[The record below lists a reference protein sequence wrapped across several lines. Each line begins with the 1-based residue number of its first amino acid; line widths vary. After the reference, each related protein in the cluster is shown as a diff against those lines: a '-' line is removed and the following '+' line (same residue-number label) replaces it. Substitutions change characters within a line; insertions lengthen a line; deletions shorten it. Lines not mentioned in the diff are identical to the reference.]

1 MTFDIQRKYQYQN
14 HSTRKFFIF
23 MLIFLVLWNATKIPF
38 YIAWNE
44 KTDPPLA
51 STINLQYFLPGFNG
65 TMLRAPPCNFL
76 LLHIAFG
83 STVLIMMA
91 LSLIKPAW
99 RKKYGKYFFSFS
111 LCLALHTVPAAVNTP
126 SLALKFL
133 FTFTCFFVSV
143 FSICGFKTLY
153 DYDKDPEQAE
163 KHLFI
168 EYCVISFG
176 AYGAGFA
183 ESAGIAAKFIYK
195 FRNGE
200 FPVYNIPDPLYGK
213 LIYSMLPEKYGLT
226 LFFIFTGI
234 VWLYWPLSLL
244 DFDLRKPYQKIERVP
259 TEDTM
264 LISDTIDLGWKNY
277 SQNE

>member
-1 MTFDIQRKYQYQN
+1 MKIDILHEYQYEN

-44 KTDPPLA
+44 KIDPPLA
-51 STINLQYFLPGFNG
+51 STINLQYFLPSFNG

-99 RKKYGKYFFSFS
+99 RKKYGIYFFSFS
-111 LCLALHTVPAAVNTP
+111 LCLALHTVPAAVNNR
-126 SLALKFL
+126 SLALRFL

-143 FSICGFKTLY
+143 SALCGFKTLY

-163 KHLFI
+163 KNLFL

-183 ESAGIAAKFIYK
+183 ESTGIAMKFIEK
-195 FRNGE
+195 FKTGT

-213 LIYSMLPEKYGLT
+213 LLYSKIPEKYGLA

-234 VWLYWPLSLL
+234 VWLYWPLTLL
-244 DFDLRKPYQKIERVP
+244 DFDLRKPYQEIKSTP

-264 LISDTIDLGWKNY
+264 LISDTMDLGFEKY
-277 SQNE
+277 YQNQ